1 MRRFGE
7 KPQCKIA
14 VVKKKE
20 AMFGDMMGQMQ
31 EMQAKM
37 KAKLSTIE
45 VSGEAGDGL
54 VRVTANAAREIMNI
68 KIDPSLADDME
79 ALEDLLLVATNRALE
94 AAAEKEAAE
103 GQSMLGD
110 MLPGGLGGLFG

>member
-1 MRRFGE
+1 
-7 KPQCKIA
+7 
-14 VVKKKE
+14 
-20 AMFGDMMGQMQ
+20 MGQMQ

-37 KAKLSTIE
+37 KEKLRAVT
-45 VSGEAGDGL
+45 VTGEAGDGL
-54 VRVTANAAREIMNI
+54 VKVTANGAREIVNI
-68 KIDPSLADDME
+68 KIDASVAGDPE

-103 GQSMLGD
+103 GQALLGN